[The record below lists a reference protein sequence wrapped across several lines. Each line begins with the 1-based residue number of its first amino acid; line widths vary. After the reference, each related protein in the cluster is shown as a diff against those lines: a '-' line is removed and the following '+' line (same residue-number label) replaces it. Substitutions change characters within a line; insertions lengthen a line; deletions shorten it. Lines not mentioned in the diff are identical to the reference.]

1 MSSDDNNVV
10 YFLQYNHVIYLTFCH
25 FKLLCL
31 EIILIIFTNI
41 QYFIFYNIRNKLKKQ
56 FKYF

>member
-10 YFLQYNHVIYLTFCH
+10 FFLQYNHVIYLTFCH

-56 FKYF
+56 F